1 MRVESWK
8 ASPQTGGSWAWAS
21 QGHPSGGYWVWFSDL
36 ENIRLRPPALIPL
49 SPSKFLIVVGFLPSF
64 VQGETL
70 HRAAAP
76 DTSPL
81 AGHL

>member
-1 MRVESWK
+1 MLVESWK
-8 ASPQTGGSWAWAS
+8 ASPQTGGSWARAS
-21 QGHPSGGYWVWFSDL
+21 QGHPSGDNWLRFSDL
-36 ENIRLRPPALIPL
+36 ENIRLRPPAPIPL

-64 VQGETL
+64 LQVETL